1 MCRLSEFWK
10 QNIMVDTIDQIVV
23 HNTVIKSW
31 LPIVVHFW
39 KKMKEIFRKIAI
51 SLVAIAANNEK
62 GTPKTFARPT
72 LPLPT
77 ANLGCERDLLLI
89 LVHFPRFKAIFRRA
103 VGPLL
108 LGISQRRFYIMKA
121 WS

>member
-62 GTPKTFARPT
+62 GTPPT

-89 LVHFPRFKAIFRRA
+89 LVHFPRFKAIFGRA

-108 LGISQRRFYIMKA
+108 LGISQRRFYIMRA

>member
-1 MCRLSEFWK
+1 MLYQLDRETF
-10 QNIMVDTIDQIVV
+10 
-23 HNTVIKSW
+23 
-31 LPIVVHFW
+31 
-39 KKMKEIFRKIAI
+39 IFNGFLRKLLTMNCK

-62 GTPKTFARPT
+62 GTPPT

-89 LVHFPRFKAIFRRA
+89 LVDFPRFKGIFRRA
-103 VGPLL
+103 VGQLL

-121 WS
+121 